1 MPEGDEVLL
10 VEAIK
15 KAHPDLVEEA
25 RVLRPRRVS
34 ILAKREHLER
44 LAEILRDEYGFIHPI
59 SAGAV
64 DYPKEGRIQVIYYL
78 TNPSKRFILTLR
90 VNLPR
95 EDPKIPSM
103 TRVWEAMNFHERETM
118 EMFGVEFEGHPNP
131 VHLLLPPDWRGGYPL
146 RKDFK
151 GEGVRG

>member
-1 MPEGDEVLL
+1 VQGADENSF
-10 VEAIK
+10 VEALLK
-15 KAHPDLVEEA
+15 SYPELVEEA
-25 RVLRPRRVS
+25 RVLRPKRVS
-34 ILAKREHLER
+34 ILARREKAVR

-64 DYPKEGRIQVIYYL
+64 DYPKDMRIQVIYYL
-78 TNPSKRFILTLR
+78 TNPSQRFILTLR

-95 EDPKIPSM
+95 NDSKLPSM
-103 TRVWEAMNFHERETM
+103 TRVWSAMDFHEREVM

-131 VHLLLPPDWRGGYPL
+131 SRLLLPPNWRGGYPL

-151 GEGVRG
+151 GEGVEV